1 MFFTVLEL
9 LSFLNPLCLQPC
21 KLKQDFEMGLNFEL
35 GIRRGQKQSEIK
47 SLGVYNRPDLSKT
60 TIFIFGGFYNIDFC
74 MIFLLMLWTIKHP
87 QKTDFYIIGLLPSH
101 GWQKH
106 MTLLTS
112 GCAIEKQICEKE
124 RLSGC
129 HFIIW
134 DTNFDITTKRVGHS
148 KITISR
154 TFKNFDF

>member
-1 MFFTVLEL
+1 
-9 LSFLNPLCLQPC
+9 
-21 KLKQDFEMGLNFEL
+21 MGLNFEL
-35 GIRRGQKQSEIK
+35 GIRRGQKQAEIK
-47 SLGVYNRPDLSKT
+47 SPGVYNRPDLSKT

-112 GCAIEKQICEKE
+112 GCAIDRQTNMWE
-124 RLSGC
+124 RAAEWLSFHHMGYKFW
-129 HFIIW
+129 H
-134 DTNFDITTKRVGHS
+134 KHKSVGHS

-154 TFKNFDF
+154 IFKNFDF